1 MDSQLENKLYERFP
15 DLYREKTAPLESSK
29 MPWGVQ
35 CGDGWYKLIYELSTN
50 IAKIATEGEY
60 SPAISQIS
68 RHEDGTL
75 YVDVRNVTPPI
86 ADIVTTARETSRLT
100 CESCSYSPALLREV
114 KGSKAQHIACGRCVN
129 KTTGQRKQKT
139 TKRKQKPRRAPDII
153 VVRR

>member
-29 MPWGVQ
+29 MAWGVQ
-35 CGDGWYKLIYELSTN
+35 CGDGWYKLIYELSTK

-86 ADIVTTARETSRLT
+86 ADIITTAREASRLT
-100 CESCSYSPALLREV
+100 CERCSYSPAFLREV
-114 KGSKAQHIACGRCVN
+114 RGSKAQHIACVRCVN

>member
-29 MPWGVQ
+29 MAWGVQ

-114 KGSKAQHIACGRCVN
+114 KGSKAQHIACVRCVN
-129 KTTGQRKQKT
+129 KTAGQRKKKT